1 MQETITNLQSQ
12 LSTEQDR
19 YISQFTQME
28 RLINQMKFTVQLP
41 VTVRWLIG
49 GKKACTEKFKQY
61 KESTIYSMSN
71 LELLH
76 FIV

>member
-28 RLINQMKFTVQLP
+28 RLINQMNSQSSYLSQL
-41 VTVRWLIG
+41 G
-49 GKKACTEKFKQY
+49 G
-61 KESTIYSMSN
+61 
-71 LELLH
+71 
-76 FIV
+76 